1 MPRVAGG
8 GGGGPGVGGGA
19 GARAPREDGR
29 IAVRVG
35 VGDVLV
41 QRICSQSTPAAGSV
55 GLLPSDLGSS
65 GWYLQF
71 CPTSEDWRGRN
82 GEVSV
87 IATGKKSPEEGGAAR
102 EERLSCLNR
111 QEERGRSGQA
121 GSWGDIPQS
130 PQFGKLLVLR
140 VCPPLTPPAKT
151 QRRWSVDWRGRGWGA
166 REGS

>member
-1 MPRVAGG
+1 MALEASGCGGRGGRV
-8 GGGGPGVGGGA
+8 VGGGA
-19 GARAPREDGR
+19 GARAPRKDGR

-35 VGDVLV
+35 VGDVLA

-71 CPTSEDWRGRN
+71 CPTSEDWKGRN

-102 EERLSCLNR
+102 GERLSCLNR
-111 QEERGRSGQA
+111 QGEGATRASWGRGRH
-121 GSWGDIPQS
+121 S
-130 PQFGKLLVLR
+130 PK
-140 VCPPLTPPAKT
+140 PP
-151 QRRWSVDWRGRGWGA
+151 V
-166 REGS
+166 